1 MNYFSKLFFILFI
14 AFKCNFILSAASPF
28 TFARNDFQEFDF
40 SPFNLSNRL
49 EIDLGTAFGSGEV
62 KGLISKINGNIDFC
76 FQRPE
81 KSMGTLLMDSNSMRF
96 GYAKIDQD
104 AQRQPWLD
112 SIQFPNISFQLK
124 SLENFHWKNE
134 VLQANAT
141 GTLSFKK
148 NKISLS
154 VPVAIHYK
162 RAERR
167 KYDGK
172 RGDLLFIRGN
182 FPLSRTELSI
192 NPSDSIASISDKIVI
207 DLHLMAGSNQVRPLL
222 PCRTFGV
229 YP

>member
-1 MNYFSKLFFILFI
+1 M
-14 AFKCNFILSAASPF
+14 
-28 TFARNDFQEFDF
+28 
-40 SPFNLSNRL
+40 
-49 EIDLGTAFGSGEV
+49 
-62 KGLISKINGNIDFC
+62 
-76 FQRPE
+76 
-81 KSMGTLLMDSNSMRF
+81 
-96 GYAKIDQD
+96 
-104 AQRQPWLD
+104 
-112 SIQFPNISFQLK
+112 
-124 SLENFHWKNE
+124 ENFHWENE